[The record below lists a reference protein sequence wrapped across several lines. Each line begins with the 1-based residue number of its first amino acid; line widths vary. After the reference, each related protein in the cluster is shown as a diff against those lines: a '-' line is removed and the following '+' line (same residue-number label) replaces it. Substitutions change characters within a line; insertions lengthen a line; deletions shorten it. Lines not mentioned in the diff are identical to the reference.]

1 MTPFDFIFMLTRND
15 RTVADAAVH
24 AETALRA
31 GIRHI
36 GFKDVGLPFDALAG
50 LARQIRE
57 GGASTYLEVVS
68 LDRDSEIRSVKAAID
83 LGVDYLLG
91 GTHVEDVL
99 PLLEGTP
106 TRYYPFPGRIVG
118 HPSILEGTQAEIVK
132 SAVAL
137 ASHPGVA
144 GLDLLA
150 YRSGG
155 NVPSLI
161 DAVCRAVPKP
171 VIVAGSVD
179 RPDQIEAIRKSGA
192 AGFTVGTSALEQE
205 QRQDRPGP
213 LLPSENDDP
222 AIGSFEDAAHPC
234 VRRTRLPRHSVASVI
249 RAPHNR
255 QLSNRLRRDGSMTG
269 PTRSGISRMIDHS
282 GSTRKSRRRIASVTR
297 SRAKSSPPPPVDR
310 CTSTS
315 GYRS

>member
-1 MTPFDFIFMLTRND
+1 MTAFDFIFMLTRND
-15 RTVADAAVH
+15 RTVADAAIH

-31 GIRHI
+31 GCRHI
-36 GFKDVGLPFDALAG
+36 GFKDVGLPFGALMG

-68 LDRDSEIRSVKAAID
+68 LDRDSEVRSVKAAID

-91 GTHVEDVL
+91 GTHAEDVL

-106 TRYYPFPGRIVG
+106 IRYYPFPGRIVG
-118 HPSILEGTQAEIVK
+118 HPSILEGSQAEIVK
-132 SAVAL
+132 SAAAL

-150 YRSGG
+150 YRSAG

-179 RPDQIEAIRKSGA
+179 RPDQVETIRKSGA
-192 AGFTVGTSALEQE
+192 GGFTVGTAALDGRFPAEGSGLEFQLQAILACVERDQE
-205 QRQDRPGP
+205 RM
-213 LLPSENDDP
+213 LL
-222 AIGSFEDAAHPC
+222 
-234 VRRTRLPRHSVASVI
+234 
-249 RAPHNR
+249 
-255 QLSNRLRRDGSMTG
+255 
-269 PTRSGISRMIDHS
+269 SRNS
-282 GSTRKSRRRIASVTR
+282 
-297 SRAKSSPPPPVDR
+297 
-310 CTSTS
+310 
-315 GYRS
+315 

>member
-50 LARQIRE
+50 LARKIRE
-57 GGASTYLEVVS
+57 GGARTYLEVVS

-91 GTHVEDVL
+91 GTHAEDVL

-106 TRYYPFPGRIVG
+106 IRYYPFPGRIVG
-118 HPSILEGTQAEIVK
+118 HPSSLEGSQAEIVK
-132 SAVAL
+132 SAIAL
-137 ASHPGVA
+137 ARHPGVA

-150 YRSGG
+150 YRSAG

-161 DAVCRAVPKP
+161 AAVCRAVPQP

-179 RPDQIEAIRKSGA
+179 RPVQIETIRKSGA
-192 AGFTVGTSALEQE
+192 SGFTVGTSALDGRFPAE
-205 QRQDRPGP
+205 GP
-213 LLPSENDDP
+213 ALEFQLR
-222 AIGSFEDAAHPC
+222 AISACREGHRESM
-234 VRRTRLPRHSVASVI
+234 
-249 RAPHNR
+249 
-255 QLSNRLRRDGSMTG
+255 QLSRNS
-269 PTRSGISRMIDHS
+269 
-282 GSTRKSRRRIASVTR
+282 
-297 SRAKSSPPPPVDR
+297 
-310 CTSTS
+310 
-315 GYRS
+315 

>member
-1 MTPFDFIFMLTRND
+1 MT
-15 RTVADAAVH
+15 DAAVH
-24 AETALRA
+24 AKTALRA

-36 GFKDVGLPFDALAG
+36 GFKDIGLPLDALAA
-50 LARQIRE
+50 LARQIRG

-68 LDRDSEIRSVKAAID
+68 LDRDSEIASVKAAID

-91 GTHVEDVL
+91 GTHPEDVL

-106 TRYYPFPGRIVG
+106 IRYYPFPGRIVG
-118 HPSILEGTQAEIVK
+118 HPSILEGSQAEIVK

-150 YRSGG
+150 YRSAG

-179 RPDQIEAIRKSGA
+179 RPDQINNIRNSGA
-192 AGFTVGTSALEQE
+192 AGFTVGTSALDGRFPAEGPALEFQLQAISACLEGHQE
-205 QRQDRPGP
+205 
-213 LLPSENDDP
+213 
-222 AIGSFEDAAHPC
+222 
-234 VRRTRLPRHSVASVI
+234 SV
-249 RAPHNR
+249 
-255 QLSNRLRRDGSMTG
+255 GG
-269 PTRSGISRMIDHS
+269 
-282 GSTRKSRRRIASVTR
+282 
-297 SRAKSSPPPPVDR
+297 
-310 CTSTS
+310 
-315 GYRS
+315 

>member
-1 MTPFDFIFMLTRND
+1 MTQFDFIFMLTRND
-15 RTVADAAVH
+15 RTVTDAAVH
-24 AETALRA
+24 AETALGA

-36 GFKDVGLPFDALAG
+36 GFKDIGLPLDALAA

-57 GGASTYLEVVS
+57 GGANTYLEVVS

-83 LGVDYLLG
+83 LGVDFLLG
-91 GTHVEDVL
+91 GTHAEDVL

-106 TRYYPFPGRIVG
+106 IRYYPFPGRIVG
-118 HPSILEGTQAEIVK
+118 HPSILEGSQAEIVR

-150 YRSGG
+150 YRSAG

-179 RPDQIEAIRKSGA
+179 RPDQINTIRNSGA
-192 AGFTVGTSALEQE
+192 AGFTVGTSALDGRFPAEGPALELQLRAISACLEGHQE
-205 QRQDRPGP
+205 
-213 LLPSENDDP
+213 
-222 AIGSFEDAAHPC
+222 
-234 VRRTRLPRHSVASVI
+234 SVGGWSW
-249 RAPHNR
+249 
-255 QLSNRLRRDGSMTG
+255 S
-269 PTRSGISRMIDHS
+269 
-282 GSTRKSRRRIASVTR
+282 K
-297 SRAKSSPPPPVDR
+297 
-310 CTSTS
+310 
-315 GYRS
+315 

>member
-192 AGFTVGTSALEQE
+192 AGFTVGTSALDGRFPAESPALEFQLRAISACLE
-205 QRQDRPGP
+205 GHLHSMGAGERSGKQQHSTLVVTSPNGGFGLQRQD
-213 LLPSENDDP
+213 
-222 AIGSFEDAAHPC
+222 H
-234 VRRTRLPRHSVASVI
+234 
-249 RAPHNR
+249 
-255 QLSNRLRRDGSMTG
+255 
-269 PTRSGISRMIDHS
+269 
-282 GSTRKSRRRIASVTR
+282 
-297 SRAKSSPPPPVDR
+297 
-310 CTSTS
+310 
-315 GYRS
+315 

>member
-106 TRYYPFPGRIVG
+106 IRYYPFPGRIVG

-192 AGFTVGTSALEQE
+192 AGFTVGTSAL
-205 QRQDRPGP
+205 
-213 LLPSENDDP
+213 
-222 AIGSFEDAAHPC
+222 
-234 VRRTRLPRHSVASVI
+234 
-249 RAPHNR
+249 
-255 QLSNRLRRDGSMTG
+255 DGRF
-269 PTRSGISRMIDHS
+269 P
-282 GSTRKSRRRIASVTR
+282 
-297 SRAKSSPPPPVDR
+297 AKSPALEFQLRAISACLEGHLQQHGCGR
-310 CTSTS
+310 AIW
-315 GYRS
+315 